1 MCVCICVCVCVCIRW
16 RGQGR
21 GARLPRK
28 WMCWPHQRAPSWC
41 GFGSSS
47 WQAHGQGGVC
57 ICAALALSWRGL
69 GRFGASSPPHTS
81 GFKGDPPTAT
91 TQSHWSLH
99 WEQKSIELSTAALSG
114 VSVPLLSSFA
124 FLRMYHQHTFSFLLS
139 LPHPYFLC
147 PHFLHLFLLYPVFF
161 ISRWSLCPTNSFS

>member
-1 MCVCICVCVCVCIRW
+1 MCVFVFVCVYVCVYVGEDRGEGHGYHGNGCVGLIR
-16 RGQGR
+16 GLPAGV
-21 GARLPRK
+21 GSEARLGKRTVRGEFASVQPWRS
-28 WMCWPHQRAPSWC
+28 A
-41 GFGSSS
+41 
-47 WQAHGQGGVC
+47 GGG
-57 ICAALALSWRGL
+57 WGGL
-69 GRFGASSPPHTS
+69 GLLPPHTS

-139 LPHPYFLC
+139 LPHPYYLC
-147 PHFLHLFLLYPVFF
+147 PHFLHLFFLLYSVF
-161 ISRWSLCPTNSFS
+161 ISR

>member
-1 MCVCICVCVCVCIRW
+1 MMLYFNFIMLVVCSHHCVKVTCVYGRQYLASVLPLCRDIVAGKYVMWGVGVRFCVCLYLCVRVYVGEDR
-16 RGQGR
+16 GR

-69 GRFGASSPPHTS
+69 GRFGASSPPTRQVL
-81 GFKGDPPTAT
+81 KGTHPLPPHNPT
-91 TQSHWSLH
+91 
-99 WEQKSIELSTAALSG
+99 G
-114 VSVPLLSSFA
+114 
-124 FLRMYHQHTFSFLLS
+124 
-139 LPHPYFLC
+139 
-147 PHFLHLFLLYPVFF
+147 LYTGSKNP
-161 ISRWSLCPTNSFS
+161 

>member
-1 MCVCICVCVCVCIRW
+1 MMLYFMMFVLISVFKSPVCRVAVFSCILPLCCDIVAGKYVMWGVGVRFCVCLYLCVCVCVCIRW

-69 GRFGASSPPHTS
+69 GRFGASPPPTRQVLKGTHPLPPHN
-81 GFKGDPPTAT
+81 PT
-91 TQSHWSLH
+91 
-99 WEQKSIELSTAALSG
+99 G
-114 VSVPLLSSFA
+114 
-124 FLRMYHQHTFSFLLS
+124 
-139 LPHPYFLC
+139 
-147 PHFLHLFLLYPVFF
+147 LYTG
-161 ISRWSLCPTNSFS
+161 SKNL